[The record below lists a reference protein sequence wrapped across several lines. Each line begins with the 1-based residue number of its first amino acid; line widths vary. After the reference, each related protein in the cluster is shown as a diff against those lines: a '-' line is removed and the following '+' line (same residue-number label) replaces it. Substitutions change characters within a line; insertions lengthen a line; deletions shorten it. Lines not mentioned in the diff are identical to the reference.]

1 MADVDP
7 ETLSFD
13 SAVIQLCSPAWAPTG
28 VHVGTEQTDFV
39 LHALL
44 PSTRHAEG
52 RVALGASPGAVANLV
67 SVLRDPLVFH
77 ERPGLLS
84 IRILRNLCVRQ
95 PGNQARAAEAGAHFV
110 VLDAINDAILASKGD
125 QAAESQPTRL
135 CTPFYGFAVEFLVN
149 FVTGNPY
156 NANLVWD
163 YAFPNTLHALLMSDN
178 HAAAAAACALVHNC
192 VVVAEDLLPQVLSR
206 FADKNG
212 DTSLLNALV
221 SSVHVTDSGTVSDA
235 DDDERFLWSFGLIR
249 RLTKAALLRESLN
262 ALGPSTDTL
271 LAQPSTML
279 SKSQHTLLQIIDAGA
294 GKAAE
299 GADDDGDYFVFS
311 PQALPFLSTLLQT
324 ARVKGDSVILRVVGS
339 IVGSVVILCDNSPR
353 LDELC
358 VNAVTCAVGV
368 LQTLAARDAAGDG
381 AAAAIAAIGN
391 GTNDN
396 VSAPSRKPSSGAT
409 LVEELQ
415 GLKGTM
421 VRLIA
426 VCCDECSDAQ
436 ETVRK
441 EGGIPFILNALAY
454 ERDVSV
460 NPFLREWAVLAV
472 RNLTHGNEENVSEI
486 NSFEMLGVLQNNEA
500 LDRAGLE
507 AFMDEKGQPRVRQKP
522 KV

>member
-1 MADVDP
+1 MADVDA
-7 ETLSFD
+7 ETSFD
-13 SAVIQLCSPAWAPTG
+13 SAVTQLCSAAWAPTG
-28 VHVGTEQTDFV
+28 VHVGTEQTDIV

-44 PSTRHAEG
+44 PSTRHSEG

-77 ERPGLLS
+77 ERPGLLT

-95 PGNQARAAEAGAHFV
+95 PGNQSRAAEAGAHFV
-110 VLDAINDAILASKGD
+110 VLDAINDAIIASKD
-125 QAAESQPTRL
+125 DLATRSQPTRL

-163 YAFPNTLHALLMSDN
+163 HAFPRTLHALLISDN
-178 HAAAAAACALVHNC
+178 NAAAAAAAALVHNC
-192 VVVAEDLLPQVLSR
+192 VVAAEDLLPQVLSL
-206 FADKNG
+206 FTDKNE
-212 DTSLLNALV
+212 DTSLLNALISTV
-221 SSVHVTDSGTVSDA
+221 LLNESGTVA
-235 DDDERFLWSFGLIR
+235 DGSDDEKFLWSLGLIR
-249 RLTKAALLRESLN
+249 RLAKAGFLRDSLN
-262 ALGPSTDTL
+262 ALGPSIDML
-271 LAQPSTML
+271 QAEPSSML
-279 SKSQHTLLQIIDAGA
+279 SKSQRTLLHIIDAGA

-299 GADDDGDYFVFS
+299 GAYDDGDYFAVPS
-311 PQALPFLSTLLQT
+311 HALPFFTTLLQT
-324 ARVKGDSVILRVVGS
+324 MRAKGDSVSLRVAGS
-339 IVGSVVILCDNSPR
+339 IVGSVVILCDNSAL

-358 VNAVTCAVGV
+358 VNAVICAVDV

-381 AAAAIAAIGN
+381 AAAAMAAIGN
-391 GTNDN
+391 GTKDTIKL
-396 VSAPSRKPSSGAT
+396 VSGKKASGTA
-409 LVEELQ
+409 LVEEVQ

-426 VCCDECSDAQ
+426 VCCDECNDAQ
-436 ETVRK
+436 EAVRK

-472 RNLTHGNEENVSEI
+472 RNLTHGNEENVREI
-486 NSFEMLGVLQNNEA
+486 NSFEMLGLLQHNEV

-507 AFMDEKGQPRVRQKP
+507 AFMDEKGRPRVRQKS